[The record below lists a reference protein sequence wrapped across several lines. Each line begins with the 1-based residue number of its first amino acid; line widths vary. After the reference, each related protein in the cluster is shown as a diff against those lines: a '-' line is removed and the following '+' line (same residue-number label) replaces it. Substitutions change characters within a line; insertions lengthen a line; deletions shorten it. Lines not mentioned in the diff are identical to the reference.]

1 MRYFRSADFGQE
13 EGKRVRI
20 GNYNNSGE
28 RFCERIG
35 KGEKESILGQIE
47 EGEDNIKNVE
57 NVY

>member
-28 RFCERIG
+28 RFCERKG
-35 KGEKESILGQIE
+35 KEERKSFLGQM